1 MATFEHNFEI
11 SFRDV
16 NKNSVVSTRRL
27 LECLEDV
34 GSLQSDEVGYGFRN
48 IEETNLTWVLLYWK
62 IRIFERPRSGQAIK
76 VRTWARNSTKAYT
89 FRDFKMYDAN
99 NNLIAIATSKWALLN
114 AQTMK
119 IEKITPEIINKY
131 DPEIISVFDG
141 ETEISKLI
149 EPKEY
154 SSTFTYT
161 ILRKDIDINN
171 HVHNISYLDL
181 AYEALP
187 EDVYSNIE
195 FNNIEIM
202 YKKETKLGEIVKC
215 LYSNID
221 GEHYVTIKSEDEKIL
236 HSIIKFKE

>member
-16 NKNSVVSTRRL
+16 NKNNEVSTKRL
-27 LECLEDV
+27 LECLEDI
-34 GSLQSDEVGYGFRN
+34 GGLQSDEVGYGFNN

-62 IRIFERPRSGQAIK
+62 IRIFERPRSGQVIK
-76 VRTWARNSTKAYT
+76 VKTWARNSTKIHT
-89 FRDFKMYDAN
+89 FRDFKVYDAN
-99 NNLIAIATSKWALLN
+99 DKLIAIATSKWVLLN
-114 AQTMK
+114 AKTMS
-119 IEKITPEIINKY
+119 IEKITPELIGKY
-131 DPEIISVFDG
+131 DPENISVFDN
-141 ETEISKLI
+141 EPEINKLP
-149 EPKEY
+149 EPTDY
-154 SSTFTYT
+154 SSMFTYT

-202 YKKETKLGEIVKC
+202 YKKETKLGETIKC

-221 GEHYVTIKSEDEKIL
+221 DEHYVVIRSEDGKAL
-236 HSIIKFKE
+236 HAIIKFKK